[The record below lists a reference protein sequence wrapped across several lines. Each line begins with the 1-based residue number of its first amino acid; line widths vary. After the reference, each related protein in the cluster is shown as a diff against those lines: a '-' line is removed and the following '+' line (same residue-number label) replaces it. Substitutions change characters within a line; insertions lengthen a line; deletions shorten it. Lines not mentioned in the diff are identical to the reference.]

1 MKRVLL
7 SVLAVAG
14 ILSAASC
21 QRENLEPVQQSNT
34 VTYTVQLADAVGTKA
49 LGDDV
54 KAVNELVYEVWRTQG
69 TEITAFDA
77 EKDNLLY
84 HRTTTDVND
93 GVATLE
99 LEFVNDQNFIVLF
112 WAQTEGN
119 GVYDATKLTE
129 VKIASPDVANN
140 PNAQAFVGRDFV
152 RDCVS
157 AKDGKVTLTRPV
169 AQLNI
174 GTTYASL
181 DAFNPGGE
189 ADVTITGSSVEVT
202 GLSTSYNVAT
212 LAAGE
217 ASKVAY
223 KYNYDD
229 SCRLPSEPLN
239 VNGTDYKYVAMNYVG
254 FPANDGSNVT
264 VTYVINTSEG
274 NIDNADAP
282 IANVPVKANYR
293 TNIIGN
299 LITSK
304 TDYTVTLD
312 KTWEKPAEVV
322 EMWDGETLKAP
333 KTNAA
338 GEYVIECA
346 SELAWLAAAVNGTL
360 PPTTRAAESPAPNNF
375 EGKTIIL
382 SENIHL
388 NNKEWTPIGNGSAH
402 FHGTFDGKGHT
413 IYGLSILK
421 YHGQRQHALFGSVA
435 INPTIKNLIIDGA
448 NVIMPEGHDDDFY
461 ASALISSFYGTLKVQ
476 NVTVQNSNFAGN
488 NKIGGLLAHDAEC
501 TSMIIDNCHVLN
513 CDIRSTHKTD
523 GGNVGG
529 LLGFFQGQPNNE
541 HKITNSSVK
550 ESTIIAIN
558 SKNSGH
564 RSNGQFVGCL
574 SGKDNQIL
582 VIEDCVIEGN
592 DFSQTINGTD
602 PVTYVSPYGVFVGGN
617 RNDDG
622 KGTVIVDGRTM
633 IQDGLAQ
640 EGTTYYVSSAAAFQA
655 ALDRYAADEKT
666 TNATFVLLDDI
677 NGDVNF
683 TQVPKKSFVFDG
695 QEKKMTGSIKFLARA
710 GESESSILIK
720 NFNFETTDN
729 ERDFIL
735 SSETNYYPNNVTIS
749 NCKFK
754 GAGAD
759 SDVVPVRVKSAYN
772 LVIENCEADAVHS
785 FFQNDRGGKNYAI
798 SNCKVTNAGRGM
810 SLNSVIGASIEN
822 VEISAKD
829 DKYGIR
835 INAENSCTISITD
848 CKVSA
853 FIPVVV
859 RAAKV
864 DVVLEFHGNET
875 TMTPAN
881 TDGLWCAIGTSEY
894 DTNGEM
900 PSDPTGKVTVT
911 LDDTGLKKSGVYGGY
926 FPPVA
931 KVGNTEYGDIDKA
944 IAEWTNNTTLTLL
957 DNVTLSDVVK
967 LKSTEHHILNLATYT
982 MTAASGQHAIEI
994 TCEGRS
1000 SASYA
1005 LTVNA
1010 DATNPGGIT
1019 ATGKACI
1026 YYKKSGSTKDRPIIL
1041 INNGVFTGSY
1051 SINSTSNGNT
1061 NCPQIWIN
1069 GGVFNSYMNLTKNLL
1084 KVSGGTFHA
1093 SINCTGDQNAYRQIS
1108 GGRFKSWQFMTDDA
1122 SNKFAVTSVMSKD
1135 DKGNWIG
1142 TYDVGCYVDDDN
1154 YLVVGGNPI
1163 TEFDDR
1169 FEAKAKCSVWSR
1181 SLKYSSA
1188 ADGLYYTKKDN
1199 IPDSDKSTPQNENI
1213 LELNPNKTF

>member
-1 MKRVLL
+1 MKKILFFATA
-7 SVLAVAG
+7 LAGLFLAG
-14 ILSAASC
+14 SC
-21 QRENLEPVQQSNT
+21 QRENLEPAGNT

-49 LGDDV
+49 LGDEIS
-54 KAVNELVYEVWRTQG
+54 AVNELVYEVWRTQG
-69 TEITAFDA
+69 EEITAFNA

-84 HRTTTDVND
+84 HRTAKVDN
-93 GVATLE
+93 GVATIE

-112 WAQTEGN
+112 WAHTAGN
-119 GVYDATKLTE
+119 NVYNVEHLTNVTIE
-129 VKIASPDVANN
+129 SPDVANN
-140 PNAQAFVGRDFV
+140 PDAQAFVGRDFV
-152 RDCVS
+152 KDCVS
-157 AKDGKVTLTRPV
+157 DKGGKVTLTRPV

-181 DAFNPGGE
+181 DAFNPGNE

-202 GLSTSYNVAT
+202 GLATSYNIAT
-212 LAAGE
+212 LTAGE
-217 ASKVAY
+217 ASTEEY

-229 SCRLPSEPLN
+229 SCPLPTAPLN

-254 FPANDGSNVT
+254 FPANGGSNVT

-274 NIDNADAP
+274 NIDNEDAP
-282 IANVPVKANYR
+282 IENVPVKANYR

-304 TDYTVTLD
+304 TDYIVTLD
-312 KTWEKPAEVV
+312 NTWGTPAEVV

-360 PPTTRAAESPAPNNF
+360 PSTTRAAESPAPNNF

-388 NNKEWTPIGNGSAH
+388 NNKEWTPIGYDQNRFS
-402 FHGTFDGKGHT
+402 GTFDGQGHT
-413 IYGLSILK
+413 IYGLTIKTYPGLP
-421 YHGQRQHALFGSVA
+421 QAALFGNLSG
-435 INPTIKNLIIDGA
+435 TITFKNLTIEGA
-448 NVIMPEGHDDDFY
+448 EIRMPADHTGDFY
-461 ASALISSFYGTLKVQ
+461 GAALIATAYG
-476 NVTVQNSNFAGN
+476 NVTVQDVTVKDSYISGN
-488 NKIGGLLAHDAEC
+488 NKVAGLLAHDGVVSSLNIE
-501 TSMIIDNCHVLN
+501 DCHVVGCTIESRN
-513 CDIRSTHKTD
+513 AKD

-529 LLGFFQGQPNNE
+529 LVGLLQAGIE
-541 HKITNSSVK
+541 HHIKNSSVK
-550 ESTIIAIN
+550 NTVINAIN
-558 SKNSGH
+558 S
-564 RSNGQFVGCL
+564 SNTGKRANGEFVACL

-683 TQVPKKSFVFDG
+683 TQVPNKSFVFDG
-695 QEKKMTGSIKFLARA
+695 QEKTMTGSIKFLARA
-710 GESESSILIK
+710 GESKSSIWIK

-729 ERDFIL
+729 ERDFIH

-749 NCKFK
+749 NCNFK

-759 SDVVPVRVKSAYN
+759 SNVVPVRVKSAYN
-772 LVIENCEADAVHS
+772 LVIEECEADAVHS

-810 SLNSVIGASIEN
+810 SLNSVIGACIEN
-822 VEISAKD
+822 VEISAND

-859 RAAKV
+859 RAANV
-864 DVVLEFHGNET
+864 DVGLEFHGTNT

-911 LDDTGLKKSGVYGGY
+911 LGDTGLKKSGVYGGY

-957 DNVTLSDVVK
+957 DDVTLSDVVK
-967 LKSTEHHILNLATYT
+967 LKSTEHHILNLSTFT
-982 MTAASGQHAIEI
+982 MTAASGQNAIEI

-1019 ATGKACI
+1019 ATGKSCI

-1061 NCPQIWIN
+1061 NCPQVWIN
-1069 GGVFNSYMNLTKNLL
+1069 DGVFNSYMNLTKNMLRI
-1084 KVSGGTFHA
+1084 SGGIFHA
-1093 SINCTGDQNAYRQIS
+1093 AINCTGDSSAYREIK
-1108 GGRFKSWQFMTDDA
+1108 GGRFKSWQFMTADA
-1122 SNKFAVTSVMSKD
+1122 LGKFWIGTSKD
-1135 DKGNWIG
+1135 
-1142 TYDVGCYVDDDN
+1142 TYDVGVYVDDEG
-1154 YLVVGGNPI
+1154 YLVVGGPVI
-1163 TEFDDR
+1163 TAFGEKFA
-1169 FEAKAKCSVWSR
+1169 AKATGNWQNWKPYDSFYSY
-1181 SLKYSSA
+1181 LKYSSVA
-1188 ADGLYYTKKDN
+1188 EYGLYYVDAEMAKTKHGEANVVLK
-1199 IPDSDKSTPQNENI
+1199 
-1213 LELNPNKTF
+1213 